1 MADKTISQLTGAT
14 TPLAGTEIVPLVQSS
29 TTKNVSVANLT
40 AGRAV
45 SAAQLDVD
53 NVRVDGNTISTTN
66 TNGNLTLTPNGT
78 GLVVSSSNMEVNSLT
93 FGRGK
98 VNDTNSVV
106 LGYGAAQSLQAGSVQ
121 NTNIGAFAAY
131 STTTGKRQTAVGYG
145 ALYYSTTGDLNA
157 AVGHS
162 CMLGNTT
169 GGYNAVVGDFAL
181 SVNANGFY
189 NAALGTSAGAAAVSG
204 NYNSFFG
211 YSSGSTLTSG
221 SNNGFFGYN
230 AQPSAVGVSNEY
242 TYGNADVTK
251 HRFPGGDIVIGTAG
265 KGIDFSANTNAA
277 GMTSE
282 LLADYEEGTFTPVV
296 AGSSTAGTATYS
308 TQEGTYTKVGRLVTF
323 RIYVV
328 WTSGTGTG
336 SMDVNGLPFAS
347 NAIGAVTVA
356 YFDQITLTA
365 SNYLTG
371 ALTLT
376 SGTNIRLYQSP
387 VAGGYA
393 APVTYSAQGGLVISG
408 QYFV

>member
-78 GLVVSSSNMEVNSLT
+78 GLVVSSSNMEVNSLD

-98 VNDTNSVV
+98 VGDINSVV

-145 ALYYSTTGDLNA
+145 ALYSSTTGDLNA

-242 TYGNADVTK
+242 TYGNSSVTK

-265 KGIDFSANTNAA
+265 KGVDFSANTAAA
-277 GMTSE
+277 GATSE
-282 LLADYEEGTFTPVV
+282 VLTWYEEGTWTPTLGGTWSVNPINM
-296 AGSSTAGTATYS
+296 AGFYTRIGNTVYLQFEFSGGLKSTALSGWFT
-308 TQEGTYTKVGRLVTF
+308 GVPFNIGKR
-323 RIYVV
+323 
-328 WTSGTGTG
+328 GTGAVVDDSVTAKGSALFANTNRVWVTENAFSGANIVTG
-336 SMDVNGLPFAS
+336 F
-347 NAIGAVTVA
+347 
-356 YFDQITLTA
+356 
-365 SNYLTG
+365 YL
-371 ALTLT
+371 
-376 SGTNIRLYQSP
+376 
-387 VAGGYA
+387 V
-393 APVTYSAQGGLVISG
+393 
-408 QYFV
+408 